1 MQQSVKTKKM
11 LLAFVICIFAVLL
24 QSGDTKKW
32 VQFLEEENISYD
44 KADLNFEPEIIL
56 AETVDVAPKLN
67 RLIQSMEEDIE
78 QFRNDF
84 QKKINETILRVR
96 RSTQE
101 ELKMPLKLELQH
113 QYGMLFNHQGYVMPG
128 LQSLQLFLAVDL
140 PKVEDLYHE
149 PPEFLNC
156 STWAER
162 TPFTAT
168 TTVQKGLTTP
178 NGPHTRNQRIIV
190 FLK

>member
-1 MQQSVKTKKM
+1 MQQSVKTNKM

-24 QSGDTKKW
+24 QSSDTKKW

-44 KADLNFEPEIIL
+44 KADLDFEPEIIS

-67 RLIQSMEEDIE
+67 RFVQSMEEDIE

-84 QKKINETILRVR
+84 QKKTDETILRVR

-101 ELKMPLKLELQH
+101 ELKMPRKLELQH

-140 PKVEDLYHE
+140 LKLKICTMSH
-149 PPEFLNC
+149 LNFP
-156 STWAER
+156 TALLGQHR
-162 TPFTAT
+162 TPFTAI
-168 TTVQKGLTTP
+168 TTVQKGLTTS
-178 NGPHTRNQRIIV
+178 NGLHTKKSMKHC
-190 FLK
+190 LS